1 MSRCDKSKIT
11 FNTETLEKIV
21 NDPHAILGDEESF
34 WEDEKP
40 QEYTRM
46 WAEAVN
52 YPIPYDEWRG
62 RIREWA
68 NIPPDERND
77 HIFMENAT
85 RIIEGK
91 EEFLRKAVPHLCSYL
106 PKDAK
111 LDITVYFTAF
121 IPSRA
126 FAMGEIVINIA
137 ADYWKKNA
145 DNILNTLVHEIF
157 HVGYSYCRDMRTEEK
172 LDNETLYGMLDN
184 FQSEGVC
191 TYVGYRALPLFPA
204 PDEKDYKLLDD
215 MAEVRRLLKDLN
227 SVFSKVGVLTS
238 DEIQKLAWEKCVIGR
253 GYYIVGAYMCKVIEE
268 KRGREALI
276 GTLTTG
282 PVSFV
287 DLYNSLVEDEM
298 KVRVK
303 V

>member
-1 MSRCDKSKIT
+1 MGRCEKSKIT

-21 NDPHAILGDEESF
+21 NDPRAILGDEESF

-40 QEYTRM
+40 QEYTRL
-46 WAEAVN
+46 WAEANN
-52 YPIPYDEWRG
+52 YPIPYDEWR
-62 RIREWA
+62 RRMSEWA
-68 NIPPDERND
+68 EVLHEERKD
-77 HIFMENAT
+77 HVFTENAA

-106 PKDAK
+106 PEEAS
-111 LDITVYFTAF
+111 LDITIYFTAF
-121 IPSRA
+121 IPPRA

-137 ADYWKKNA
+137 ANYWKNNA

-157 HVGYSYCRDMRTEEK
+157 HVGYSYCRDIRTEEK

-184 FQSEGVC
+184 FQSEAVS

-215 MAEVRRLLKDLN
+215 MAEVRRLLQDVNL
-227 SVFSKVGVLTS
+227 VFSKVGVLTTE
-238 DEIQKLAWEKCVIGR
+238 EIQKLAWEKCVIGR
-253 GYYIVGAYMCKVIEE
+253 GYYVVGAYMCKVIEE
-268 KRGREALI
+268 KSGKEALI
-276 GTLTTG
+276 ETLTKG

-287 DLYNSLVEDEM
+287 KLYNSLVEDEM
-298 KVRVK
+298 KVRVRL
-303 V
+303 

>member
-1 MSRCDKSKIT
+1 MGRCEKSKIS

-52 YPIPYDEWRG
+52 YPIPYDEWSG

-68 NIPPDERND
+68 NIPPDKRKD
-77 HIFMENAT
+77 HVFMENAT

-106 PKDAK
+106 PEDAS

-137 ADYWKKNA
+137 ADYWKNNA
-145 DNILNTLVHEIF
+145 DNILNALVHEIF

-204 PDEKDYKLLDD
+204 PDEKDYMLLDD
-215 MAEVRRLLKDLN
+215 MAEVRRLLEDVN
-227 SVFSKVGVLTS
+227 SVFSKVGELTS
-238 DEIQKLAWEKCVIGR
+238 EEIQRLAWEKCVIGR
-253 GYYIVGAYMCKVIEE
+253 GYYVVGANMCRVIEE

-282 PVSFV
+282 PMSFV
-287 DLYNSLVEDEM
+287 SLYNSLVEDDME
-298 KVRVK
+298 VRVK

>member
-1 MSRCDKSKIT
+1 MGRCEKSKIS

-40 QEYTRM
+40 QEYTRL

-52 YPIPYDEWRG
+52 YPIPYDEWREK
-62 RIREWA
+62 IREWA
-68 NIPPDERND
+68 EVPPDERKN

-91 EEFLRKAVPHLCSYL
+91 EEFLRTAVPYLCSYL
-106 PKDAK
+106 PEDAS

-137 ADYWKKNA
+137 ADYWKNNA

-215 MAEVRRLLKDLN
+215 TAEVRRLLEDVN
-227 SVFSKVGVLTS
+227 SVFSEVDVLTS

-253 GYYIVGAYMCKVIEE
+253 GYYVVGAHMCKVIQ
-268 KRGREALI
+268 KRMGREALI
-276 GTLTTG
+276 ETLTTG

-287 DLYNSLVEDEM
+287 NLYNSLVEDEM
-298 KVRVK
+298 KVEVK

>member
-1 MSRCDKSKIT
+1 MGRCEKSKIS

-34 WEDEKP
+34 WEEEKP

-52 YPIPYDEWRG
+52 YLNPYDEWR
-62 RIREWA
+62 RRMREWA
-68 NIPPDERND
+68 EVPPEERKG
-77 HIFMENAT
+77 HVFMENAK

-91 EEFLRKAVPHLCSYL
+91 EEFLMRAVPHLCSYL
-106 PKDAK
+106 PEDAS

-126 FAMGEIVINIA
+126 FAMGEIVINVA
-137 ADYWKKNA
+137 ADYWNNNA

-172 LDNETLYGMLDN
+172 PDNETLYGMLDN

-191 TYVGYRALPLFPA
+191 TYVGYKALPLFPA
-204 PDEKDYKLLDD
+204 PDEKDYELLDD
-215 MAEVRRLLKDLN
+215 ISEVRRLLEDVNL
-227 SVFSKVGVLTS
+227 VFSKVGEFPS
-238 DEIQKLAWEKCVIGR
+238 AEIQKLAWEKCVIGR
-253 GYYIVGAYMCKVIEE
+253 GYYVVGAHMCKVIEE
-268 KRGREALI
+268 KRGREVLI

-287 DLYNSLVEDEM
+287 NLYNSLVEDDM
-298 KVRVK
+298 KVRVN

>member
-1 MSRCDKSKIT
+1 MGRCEKSKIS

-40 QEYTRM
+40 QEYTKL
-46 WAEAVN
+46 WAKAVN
-52 YPIPYDEWRG
+52 YPIPYDEWRE

-68 NIPPDERND
+68 EVPPDERKD

-85 RIIEGK
+85 RIIKGK
-91 EEFLRKAVPHLCSYL
+91 EEFLRRAVPHLCSYL
-106 PKDAK
+106 PEDAS

-137 ADYWKKNA
+137 ADYWKNNA
-145 DNILNTLVHEIF
+145 DNILNVLVHEIF

-172 LDNETLYGMLDN
+172 MDNETLYGMLDN

-191 TYVGYRALPLFPA
+191 TYVGYRALPFFPA
-204 PDEKDYKLLDD
+204 PDEKDYTLLDD
-215 MAEVRRLLKDLN
+215 MAEVRRLLKDVN
-227 SVFSKVGVLTS
+227 FVFSEV
-238 DEIQKLAWEKCVIGR
+238 DELPSEEVQKLAWEKCVIGR
-253 GYYIVGAYMCKVIEE
+253 GYYVVGAYMCKVIEE
-268 KRGREALI
+268 KRGKEALI
-276 GTLTTG
+276 ETLTTG

-287 DLYNSLVEDEM
+287 NLYNSLVEDEM
-298 KVRVK
+298 KVRLK

>member
-1 MSRCDKSKIT
+1 MGRCEKSKIS

-34 WEDEKP
+34 WEEEKP

-52 YPIPYDEWRG
+52 YPIRYDEWRG

-68 NIPPDERND
+68 EVPPEERKD
-77 HIFMENAT
+77 HVFMENAT

-91 EEFLRKAVPHLCSYL
+91 EEFLRRAVPHLCSYL
-106 PKDAK
+106 PEDAS

-137 ADYWKKNA
+137 ADYWKNNA

-172 LDNETLYGMLDN
+172 PDNVMLYGMLDN

-204 PDEKDYKLLDD
+204 PDEKDYELLDD
-215 MAEVRRLLKDLN
+215 MAEVRRLLEDVNL
-227 SVFSKVGVLTS
+227 VFSKVGELANE
-238 DEIQKLAWEKCVIGR
+238 EIQKLAWEKCIIER
-253 GYYIVGAYMCKVIEE
+253 GYYVVGAHMCMVIEE
-268 KRGREALI
+268 KRGKEALI
-276 GTLTTG
+276 GTLTKG

-287 DLYNSLVEDEM
+287 KLYNSLVEDEM

-303 V
+303 L